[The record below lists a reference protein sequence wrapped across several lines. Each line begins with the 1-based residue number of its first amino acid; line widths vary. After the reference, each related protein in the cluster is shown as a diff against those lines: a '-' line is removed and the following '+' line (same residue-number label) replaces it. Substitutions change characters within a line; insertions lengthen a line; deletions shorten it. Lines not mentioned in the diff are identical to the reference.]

1 MAHGSLV
8 SQCYAKVLDYL
19 TVGLLIRTQDYI
31 LPCRWPWLIMFF
43 QVFHLS
49 ACPFMDTGEIISAVP
64 YIFDH
69 PVTDLAMP
77 LIFFIKFSFR
87 EECQEFSSTPNMD
100 KY

>member
-1 MAHGSLV
+1 MAHGSLI

-19 TVGLLIRTQDYI
+19 TVGLLIRTRDYI

-69 PVTDLAMP
+69 DLWFFYKIQFQRRMSR
-77 LIFFIKFSFR
+77 IFINSKHG
-87 EECQEFSSTPNMD
+87 
-100 KY
+100 